1 MERENY
7 MVQITK
13 DEVLKVARLSN
24 ISIHDDEL
32 EKVIDQLQSVLS
44 YAAQIS
50 DCTDGLLRKQDD
62 NKSYSCNVLRP
73 DVAVITDSEPILEVA
88 PEREGR
94 YFVVPAIIEAGK

>member
-7 MVQITK
+7 MVKITK
-13 DEVLKVARLSN
+13 DDVLKVARLSH

-32 EKVIDQLQSVLS
+32 EKVVDQLQSVLS

-50 DCTDGLLRKQDD
+50 DCTDGLLNKQD
-62 NKSYSCNVLRP
+62 NKSHGCNILRP
-73 DVAVITDSEPILEVA
+73 DVAVTTNSEPILEAA
-88 PEREGR
+88 PEREGS